1 MTQGGGHRGYR
12 GGTGGTQHTLRL
24 PGIQNVTLNKF
35 IVIVRSKGQRSPEG
49 FLFGLKRITLN
60 AVDIEDIVVKENDT
74 IKKNPWM
81 Y

>member
-1 MTQGGGHRGYR
+1 M
-12 GGTGGTQHTLRL
+12 
-24 PGIQNVTLNKF
+24 F
-35 IVIVRSKGQRSPEG
+35 S
-49 FLFGLKRITLN
+49 LKRITLN